1 MTGGGD
7 GSGSTER
14 VGRPCERFGG
24 GYPVLRSRNLLTICR
39 RIRSTGHLLK
49 LLLAL
54 TGLLAGTAM
63 ASAQTTTPSPA
74 GHVVAITF
82 DDLPYVGAEA
92 MPSREAARAAQRR
105 IVGALRRARIPA
117 TGFVN
122 EEKVKALGPSGA
134 RLLKT
139 WNMGL
144 LALGNH
150 GYSHFDSNALDVAAI
165 EREIVT
171 GEATIRPMAA
181 AAGRTIRFFRF
192 PYNHV
197 GDSEAKRVAI
207 EEMLARHGYTLAA
220 STIDTSDYLFNSAYE
235 RAFGEHDKAMMRRI
249 ERAYLDHS
257 RVQIGYYGALDRQVL
272 GREVPAIML
281 LHANRI
287 NAATIKQLIGL
298 FRAAGYRFV
307 SLAEAQAD
315 PVYAT
320 SPAVATKYG
329 PMWGYRWARARQ
341 VKVDGRL
348 EQEPPAWI
356 GAYAR
361 DGSK

>member
-1 MTGGGD
+1 
-7 GSGSTER
+7 
-14 VGRPCERFGG
+14 
-24 GYPVLRSRNLLTICR
+24 
-39 RIRSTGHLLK
+39 
-49 LLLAL
+49 
-54 TGLLAGTAM
+54 M
-63 ASAQTTTPSPA
+63 ASAQATTPSP
-74 GHVVAITF
+74 GGRVVAITF
-82 DDLPYVGAEA
+82 DDLPYVGTEA
-92 MPSREAARAAQRR
+92 TPSIDAAIAAQRR
-105 IVGALRRARIPA
+105 IVGALRRAHVPA

-122 EEKVKALGPSGA
+122 EDKVEALGPRGG
-134 RLLKT
+134 RLLAA
-139 WNMGL
+139 WNTGL

-165 EREIVT
+165 EREIVK

-197 GDSEAKRVAI
+197 GDSEAKRIAI
-207 EEMLARHGYTLAA
+207 EDLLARHGYTLAA

-235 RAFGEHDKAMMRRI
+235 RAFAEHDRAMMRRI
-249 ERAYLDHS
+249 SQAYLDHS
-257 RVQIGYYGALDRQVL
+257 RVQIGYYGALDRQVI

-287 NAATIKQLIGL
+287 NAATIKQLLGL
-298 FRAAGYRFV
+298 FRAAGYGFV
-307 SLAEAQAD
+307 SLARAQAD

-320 SPAVATKYG
+320 APAVATKYG
-329 PMWGYRWARARQ
+329 PMWAYRWARARQ

-356 GAYAR
+356 GAYA
-361 DGSK
+361 GGASK

>member
-1 MTGGGD
+1 MA
-7 GSGSTER
+7 R
-14 VGRPCERFGG
+14 A
-24 GYPVLRSRNLLTICR
+24 LQ
-39 RIRSTGHLLK
+39 

-54 TGLLAGTAM
+54 AGLLAGSAM
-63 ASAQTTTPSPA
+63 ASAQATTPSP
-74 GHVVAITF
+74 GGRVVAITF
-82 DDLPYVGAEA
+82 DDLPYVGTEA
-92 MPSREAARAAQRR
+92 PPSIEAAIAAQRR
-105 IVGALRRARIPA
+105 IVGALRRAHVPA

-122 EEKVKALGPSGA
+122 EDKVEALGPRGA
-134 RLLKT
+134 RLLAA
-139 WNMGL
+139 WNTGL

-165 EREIVT
+165 EREIVK

-197 GDSEAKRVAI
+197 GDSEAKRIAI
-207 EEMLARHGYTLAA
+207 EDLLARHGYTLAA

-235 RAFGEHDKAMMRRI
+235 RAFAEHDRAMMRRI
-249 ERAYLDHS
+249 SQAYLDHS
-257 RVQIGYYGALDRQVL
+257 RVQIGYYGALDRQVI

-287 NAATIKQLIGL
+287 NAATIKQLLGL
-298 FRAAGYRFV
+298 FRAAGYGFV
-307 SLAEAQAD
+307 SLARAQAD

-320 SPAVATKYG
+320 APAVATKYG
-329 PMWGYRWARARQ
+329 PMWAYRWARARQ

-356 GAYAR
+356 GAYA
-361 DGSK
+361 GGASK